1 MRRIVM
7 ESPYAGKTQAEVDR
21 NVAYAR
27 ECLLDCLRKNES
39 PLAGHLL
46 YTQVLEEAIDRKLG
60 LAAHLAWIEC
70 ADNLIVYTDLGISPG
85 MQQAIIIAQQEETI
99 IEFRKLPEKAMIRM
113 RAAMMPPIIARNAKV

>member
-1 MRRIVM
+1 MRRVVM

-27 ECLLDCLRKNES
+27 ECLVDCLRKNES

-46 YTQVLEEAIDRKLG
+46 YTQVLEEGTDRKLG

-70 ADNLIVYTDLGISPG
+70 ADDLIVYTDLGISPG
-85 MQQAIIIAQQEETI
+85 MQEAIVLAQEHKAQ
-99 IEFRKLPEKAMIRM
+99 IEFRKLPVKGMIRV
-113 RAAMMPPIIARNAKV
+113 RAGAVPAVTGRTKK

>member
-1 MRRIVM
+1 MRRVVM

-46 YTQVLEEAIDRKLG
+46 YTQVLEETTDRKLG

-70 ADNLIVYTDLGISPG
+70 ADDLIVYTDLGISPG
-85 MQQAIIIAQQEETI
+85 MQEAIVLAQEHQAI
-99 IEFRKLPEKAMIRM
+99 IEFRKLPVKAMIRV
-113 RAAMMPPIIARNAKV
+113 RAGAVPAVTGRAKA